1 MTALARP
8 DHDALLSTRAHVPE
22 HVVYRAFVQETVVLN
37 LETGRYQGLNPT
49 GGRILDLL
57 GGGHTVGSA
66 ARALAEE
73 YQRPVP
79 DVEHDVCTFCTDL
92 LDRGL
97 IELDGDG

>member
-1 MTALARP
+1 VTARARP
-8 DHDALLSTRAHVPE
+8 DHNALLCTRAHVPE
-22 HVVYRAFVQETVVLN
+22 HVVYRTFVQETVVLN

-66 ARALAEE
+66 ARTLAEE
-73 YQRPVP
+73 YRRPVP
-79 DVEHDVCTFCTDL
+79 DVEHDVCAFCADL

-97 IELDGDG
+97 IELNGDG